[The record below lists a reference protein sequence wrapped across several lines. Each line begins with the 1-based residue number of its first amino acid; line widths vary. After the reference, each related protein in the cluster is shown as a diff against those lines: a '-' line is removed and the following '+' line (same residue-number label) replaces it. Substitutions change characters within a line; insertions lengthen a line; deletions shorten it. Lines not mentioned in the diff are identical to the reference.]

1 MADLETDNPRI
12 LGPVANWSLAVGGV
26 LALLGL
32 LSLAAPWAAAT
43 VIDAFCGVTLVAAGI
58 AQVALAAGTFT
69 RRGFWLT
76 LLCGALSIMGGAAML
91 VLPKAGI
98 EALVVFLGL
107 ILLLEAAAKLT
118 AATTMRSEL
127 GGEFPWGWLLFDG
140 LVTGVLAGLLLT
152 TKPAA
157 AGILLGVFVGV
168 NLLSSGLL
176 FTTTGLWLRR
186 EVAHLHG

>member
-1 MADLETDNPRI
+1 
-12 LGPVANWSLAVGGV
+12 
-26 LALLGL
+26 
-32 LSLAAPWAAAT
+32 
-43 VIDAFCGVTLVAAGI
+43 
-58 AQVALAAGTFT
+58 
-69 RRGFWLT
+69 
-76 LLCGALSIMGGAAML
+76 

-107 ILLLEAAAKLT
+107 ILLFEAVAKLT

-127 GGEFPWGWLLFDG
+127 GREFPWGWLLFDG

-176 FTTTGLWLRR
+176 FATTGLWLRR
-186 EVAHLHG
+186 EGAHLRG